1 MWQYQPFIINCSVQR
16 NSLLKKGVSKLEEK
30 YKKSKKRYLMDKT
43 IRRKEKRRERE
54 NFIRKEEQK
63 AP

>member
-1 MWQYQPFIINCSVQR
+1 
-16 NSLLKKGVSKLEEK
+16 
-30 YKKSKKRYLMDKT
+30 MDKT